1 MSFAN
6 LDKIYHLIK
15 NNDFEKVKNNFC
27 SEEIECVLRLRF
39 KKEKKNIK
47 DKIYSVVEVR
57 PNQKT
62 FRDKLIIKFNYSCAI
77 RTNIDYEI
85 CQACHLVPYS
95 ECDNTFQKED
105 EFNGI
110 LLCNNLHVAFDKNFF
125 TIDENTCTVKMLVPE
140 CYWKKYDIEGING
153 LYIPELDNIISKN
166 YLFKRN
172 KN

>member
-15 NNDFEKVKNNFC
+15 NNDFEKVKNNFF
-27 SEEIECVLRLRF
+27 SEEIDCVLRLRF
-39 KKEKKNIK
+39 RKEQKHIKN
-47 DKIYSVVEVR
+47 KIYSVVEVR
-57 PNQKT
+57 QNQKN
-62 FRDKLIIKFNYSCAI
+62 FRDKLIENFGGVCAL
-77 RTNIDYEI
+77 RKTIDYQI

-95 ECDNTFQKED
+95 DCDNNSQQED
-105 EFNGI
+105 KFNGI

-125 TIDENTCTVKMLVPE
+125 TIDEITCTVKMLVPE
-140 CYWKKYDIEGING
+140 CDWKKYDIEGING
-153 LYIPELDNIISKN
+153 LYIPELDNEISKN